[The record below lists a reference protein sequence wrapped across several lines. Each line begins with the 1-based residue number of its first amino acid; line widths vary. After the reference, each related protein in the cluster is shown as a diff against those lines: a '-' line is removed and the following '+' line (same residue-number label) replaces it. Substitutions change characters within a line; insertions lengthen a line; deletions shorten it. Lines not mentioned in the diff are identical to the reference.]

1 MSFSKCDFGELALAG
16 LLVDE
21 FRRTVVAALL
31 VEGRELLADGDAE
44 VLGHFCGRSGCSLVS
59 GLRRGLSFSRGGL
72 FDLLGVLLR
81 GRVLWC
87 FLGLLDGLSGCR
99 SVLCFLGCLGEQVRG
114 LDAHVLL
121 ELVQVCKFD
130 GDLHA
135 FISSLFVLYWDCVLL
150 GSEALAPGLNLFVQ
164 P

>member
-1 MSFSKCDFGELALAG
+1 MSFSECDLGELALAG

-21 FRRTVVAALL
+21 FRRAVVAALL

-44 VLGHFCGRSGCSLVS
+44 VLGHFCGCSLVS
-59 GLRRGLSFSRGGL
+59 RLRRGLSFRRGGL

-81 GRVLWC
+81 GRALRC